1 VTTLAAS
8 YETCRR
14 LHAEHGRSYYLA
26 TRLLPAATRPSV
38 HALYGFARA
47 ADEVVDGT
55 SSLSLLEKS
64 AELTRLGDAVRTG
77 DALVAV
83 APAVHDTIT
92 RHGVPLDTVDHF
104 LASMRADLTVTRYPT
119 YDDLLG
125 YAHGSA
131 AVVGL
136 QLTHVFG
143 TVVPVELASPYA
155 IDLGLAMQLTNML
168 RDVREDLDRGRVYL
182 PLEDLE
188 RFGVTV
194 DQLRAGVVDERFR
207 TLMRFEVERTR
218 ALYRT
223 AAQGIRLLSPAARP
237 AVETALALYGGI
249 LGAIERSGYRVLDRR
264 VSVSPARRAALLVG
278 ALRPQW
284 SHQASVWST
293 RENPNSRSS
302 TGANTSRSPRIASP
316 S

>member
-1 VTTLAAS
+1 VTLAAS
-8 YETCRR
+8 YEACRQ

-47 ADEVVDGT
+47 ADQVVDGT

-64 AELTRLGDAVRTG
+64 AELTRLGAAVRSG
-77 DALVAV
+77 DPLVDV
-83 APAVHDTIT
+83 APAMHDTIT
-92 RHGVPLDTVDHF
+92 RHAIPLGTVDDF

-119 YDDLLG
+119 YADLLG

-143 TVVPVELASPYA
+143 AVVPVELASPYA
-155 IDLGLAMQLTNML
+155 IDLGLAMQLTNIL

-194 DQLRAGVVDERFR
+194 EQLRAGVVDERFR
-207 TLMRFEVERTR
+207 ALMRFEVDRTR
-218 ALYRT
+218 SLYRR

-237 AVETALALYGGI
+237 AVEAALSLYGGI
-249 LGAIERSGYRVLDRR
+249 LAAIERSGYRVLDRR
-264 VSVSPARRAALLVG
+264 VSVSPARRAALLAG
-278 ALRPQW
+278 ALLPHR
-284 SHQASVWST
+284 SHHARVWST
-293 RENPNSRSS
+293 SEKPNSRSS
-302 TGANTSRSPRIASP
+302 TGANTSRGPRIASR